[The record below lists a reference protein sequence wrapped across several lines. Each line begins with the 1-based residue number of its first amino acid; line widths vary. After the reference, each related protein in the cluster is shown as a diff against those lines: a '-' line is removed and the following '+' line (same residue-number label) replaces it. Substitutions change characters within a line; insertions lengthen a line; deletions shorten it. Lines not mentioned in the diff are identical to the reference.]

1 MTGGGAL
8 SETGVSPQYPLEGV
22 AGGTEGG
29 RPGVF
34 NIGIVYILVLFN
46 NGIVRCREARI
57 R

>member
-8 SETGVSPQYPLEGV
+8 SETGVSPNTPLRGLP
-22 AGGTEGG
+22 GDGRG

-46 NGIVRCREARI
+46 NGIVRCREASTR
-57 R
+57 